1 MRIKN
6 RKVHL
11 VNLFK
16 WRSTTACIACIV
28 TIVLTV
34 GSIINAGMRSTSMAE
49 VHDLFEWFT
58 IDSNFITGIATLMIL
73 PYTIEGISKKRLTYP
88 KWLLLIH
95 YSGAICTTVTFAFA
109 LGILSWYDSSVAFG
123 NENIFLHIV
132 CPILV
137 LISFFMVESERR
149 LTRRDTLIGLVPF
162 TIYAFLYLFHVVV
175 LKVWND
181 HYQLNA
187 RIPFYYTMPMMFL
200 LAIGIAV
207 IIRVIHNKIL
217 KVREQSLRQMWS
229 EDLDDVSVK
238 IEIYSLGYHAG
249 LHQDEQDISIPFD
262 ILKDISKR
270 FHIKLEEL
278 SKAYT
283 KGVIVGLEE
292 KKK

>member
-6 RKVHL
+6 KRIHL

-16 WRSTTACIACIV
+16 WRSITACIACVI
-28 TIVLTV
+28 TIVLTI
-34 GSIINAGMRSTSMAE
+34 GSIINAAMRSPNME
-49 VHDLFEWFT
+49 HVRELFEWFT
-58 IDSNFITGIATLMIL
+58 IDSNFITGVATLMIL
-73 PYTIEGISKKRLTYP
+73 PYTIEGINKKRLTYP
-88 KWLLLIH
+88 KWLLLFH

-109 LGILSWYDSSVAFG
+109 LGILSWYDSRVAFG

-132 CPILV
+132 CPLLV
-137 LISFFMVESERR
+137 LLSFFMVESERKLSR
-149 LTRRDTLIGLVPF
+149 KDTLIGLIPF
-162 TIYAFLYLFHVVV
+162 AFYAFLYLFQVVV
-175 LKVWND
+175 SKGWDD

-187 RIPFYYTMPMMFL
+187 FIPFYYTMPMMFL
-200 LAIGIAV
+200 LAIGIAI

-217 KVREQSLRQMWS
+217 KAREQSLRQMWS

-270 FHIKLEEL
+270 FGIKLEEL